1 LPVKSDKACRSRET
15 FRNDGGDKVEFGYQ
29 EIMYRE
35 SFQRSRPI
43 LRIKDLIMMND
54 LEALAVKEIN
64 LELYI
69 AKILGIAGVKG
80 KGQAELVEAITGLR
94 KVLSGKVMLGDVD
107 ITNRSP

>member
-1 LPVKSDKACRSRET
+1 
-15 FRNDGGDKVEFGYQ
+15 
-29 EIMYRE
+29 
-35 SFQRSRPI
+35 
-43 LRIKDLIMMND
+43 MMND